1 MKVEMRGVGACM
13 TWGMNSGGC
22 VEASGM
28 GDGRGEIG
36 DYCYDM
42 MGMMD
47 MMDDHVTYLLSSLFS
62 PLT

>member
-1 MKVEMRGVGACM
+1 M

>member
-1 MKVEMRGVGACM
+1 M

-47 MMDDHVTYLLSSLFS
+47 MMDDCDGFRCKGRGGGGFVFWGW
-62 PLT
+62 